1 MTEPA
6 VARPH
11 RARELRLVAPDR
23 QTEWLADQ
31 VDEVDVAVASEL
43 ALLRQ
48 QFAEESLA
56 VRQEVAGVRKVL
68 TGLLVSIIGLLITA
82 GLTLIITVI
91 LPGKP

>member
-31 VDEVDVAVASEL
+31 VDEVDVAVASEM

-56 VRQEVAGVRKVL
+56 VRREVAGVRKVL
-68 TGLLVSIIGLLITA
+68 TGLLVSIIVALVSA
-82 GLTLIITVI
+82 GLGLIIAA
-91 LPGKP
+91 LSRGG